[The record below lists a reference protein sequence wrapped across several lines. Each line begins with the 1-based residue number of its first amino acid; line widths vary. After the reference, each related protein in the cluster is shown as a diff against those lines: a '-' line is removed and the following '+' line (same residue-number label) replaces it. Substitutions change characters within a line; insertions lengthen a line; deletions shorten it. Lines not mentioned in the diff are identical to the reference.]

1 MCMFY
6 PLPVL
11 YPLFYILILNHDH
24 KLHNIIFAPFLGSP
38 GTDDL
43 SVDLQEL
50 NKRLGVLGLWDG
62 GIFEHLYLLD
72 EQGPLYY
79 VFQIINL
86 FVVEFVGVTTRFV
99 LFSGG
104 VK

>member
-11 YPLFYILILNHDH
+11 YPLFYILILSHDH

-50 NKRLGVLGLWDG
+50 NKL
-62 GIFEHLYLLD
+62 
-72 EQGPLYY
+72 
-79 VFQIINL
+79 FQIISL
-86 FVVEFVGVTTRFV
+86 FVVEFVSATTRVV
-99 LFSGG
+99 LFSCG